1 MEELPVIDQ
10 TLTYRQLFNLRPT
23 TLEKRIKE
31 YYYTTQ
37 NSSLTIKYIL
47 TLRIRHQ
54 LGAEEFALI
63 LKDLVHEIFMSTKAT
78 RTMKRFFY
86 YFQDYFMAPEWKAL
100 KHKLFPIRN
109 FGEKAVSLV
118 HSLISKVRPSETTEP

>member
-1 MEELPVIDQ
+1 MKNELKNTITRLKTAVLP
-10 TLTYRQLFNLRPT
+10 
-23 TLEKRIKE
+23 
-31 YYYTTQ
+31 
-37 NSSLTIKYIL
+37 IKYIL
-47 TLRIRHQ
+47 TLHIRHQ
-54 LGAEEFALI
+54 LGAEEFPLI

-100 KHKLFPIRN
+100 KLKLFPIRN

-118 HSLISKVRPSETTEP
+118 RSLISKVRPSETTEP